1 MNRNDNGRGK
11 VVYEL
16 IDEDL
21 ERLKTILDELRVIFD
36 AESVALLQPE
46 YSMYRKTDLEIKIY
60 GSTLGMEELEDI
72 KHRI

>member
-16 IDEDL
+16 SKEDL
-21 ERLKTILDELRVIFD
+21 ERLKIIFDELRIIFD
-36 AESVALLQPE
+36 AESVAFIKPE
-46 YSMYRKTDLEIKIY
+46 YNMYHKTDLEIKIY

-72 KHRI
+72 RR